1 MAHFEADSWGN
12 STRLTGRSD
21 RGEAITRH
29 DYGSFGEVSAIESSD
44 GAFSALYAGPGRP
57 RYWTRREAD
66 GPAENLV
73 LQWDEAGLLRG
84 ITSRDKSVDIR
95 YAYTLDDKGN
105 WTERQEQ
112 AMIKRFGVL
121 VPQAPATVRRI
132 IAYRGD
138 ER

>member
-1 MAHFEADSWGN
+1 MICRQIQGAPAGVLFSRVLKYESGTYPHS
-12 STRLTGRSD
+12 RLHTLPVLCMHCAAAPCLRVCPTG
-21 RGEAITRH
+21 A
-29 DYGSFGEVSAIESSD
+29 
-44 GAFSALYAGPGRP
+44 
-57 RYWTRREAD
+57 TRREAD